1 MRIQMPYI
9 KIKGDRNDRIMA
21 RSGNV
26 VGITKSRI
34 VWRFGFL
41 PYSDSAKAFGVQVDE
56 FHWVL
61 ADKAGNVLMQHHGIG
76 RQLPQEFHDVVEGK
90 L

>member
-1 MRIQMPYI
+1 MRISMPSI

-21 RSGNV
+21 RSGSV
-26 VGITKSRI
+26 VGITKSRV

-41 PYSDSAKAFGVQVDE
+41 SDSDSAKAYGVQVDE

-61 ADKAGNVLMQHHGIG
+61 ADKAGNVLAEHYGFG
-76 RQLPQEFHDVVEGK
+76 TNLPDRFKEIIEGK